1 MDGLSLP
8 EPFGK
13 ANEAKG
19 SEKMASSGS
28 DLVAEVRSCVN
39 NEEILTL
46 AGKLVSIPSFHGLPE
61 PEREIAAFL
70 HGFFLENGVNSRL
83 IPLGEGHWNVLAS
96 VGEDGDTV
104 AERGDAA
111 LLLNGH
117 LDTVGIDG
125 MEGEPFS
132 GAVANDMLFGRGS
145 VDMKGA
151 VAAMAMALVALR
163 RSGVRLSK
171 PLLFSAVADEEWWS
185 AGTRAL
191 LESGVRACYAIVGE
205 PTGLEIHH
213 GHRGLEWLEI
223 RVQGQYAH
231 GGAPERGIN
240 AIVKM
245 NAILTA
251 LTERLLPE
259 IAKRVHPVAGSATL
273 NLGRIEGGLQPST
286 VAGDCLLQLDRRWI
300 PGESPEGVTAEIA
313 DMLEKLSRKDPD
325 FSARVVPMRDRSAHP
340 GDNPPLCT
348 DPSSPLV
355 RSLAAF
361 LTERRGGY
369 RLGRFPAWT
378 DGGLLGEAG
387 IETVV
392 FGPGDLALAHSMN
405 EVCPVADILD
415 VCDGYIAATV
425 ELCDATPVRW

>member
-1 MDGLSLP
+1 MGALGRSLA
-8 EPFGK
+8 G
-13 ANEAKG
+13 
-19 SEKMASSGS
+19 
-28 DLVAEVRSCVN
+28 EVRACAD
-39 NEEILTL
+39 EGEIVAL
-46 AGKLVSIPSFHGLPE
+46 AGKLVSIPSYHGLPK
-61 PEREIAAFL
+61 PEEEIASFL
-70 HGFFLENGVNSRL
+70 HGFLRKNGVKSCL
-83 IPLGEGHWNVLAS
+83 VPLGEGHWNVLAS
-96 VGEDGDTV
+96 VGDEGGGTEPWNGGE
-104 AERGDAA
+104 AG

-117 LDTVGIDG
+117 LDTVGVDG
-125 MEGEPFS
+125 MEGDPFS
-132 GAVANDMLFGRGS
+132 GAALNGMLSGRGS

-185 AGTRAL
+185 TGTRAL
-191 LESGVRACYAIVGE
+191 LESGVRARYALVGE
-205 PTGLEIHH
+205 PTQLEVHH

-223 RVQGQYAH
+223 RVQGRYAH

-245 NAILTA
+245 NAVVTA

-259 IAKRVHPVAGSATL
+259 IAKRVHPIAGPATL

-286 VAGDCLLQLDRRWI
+286 VAGSCLLQLDRRWI
-300 PGESPEGVTAEIA
+300 PGESARSVTAEIA
-313 DMLEKLSRKDPD
+313 ALLEELARKDPD
-325 FSARVVPMRDRSAHP
+325 FSARVVPMRDRKAHP

-355 RSLAAF
+355 QSLASFMA
-361 LTERRGGY
+361 ERRGGF
-369 RLGRFPAWT
+369 RLGRFPAWS
-378 DGGLLGEAG
+378 DGGLLSEAG

-415 VCDGYIAATV
+415 ACDGYIAAAV
-425 ELCDATPVRW
+425 ALCGAQGAA